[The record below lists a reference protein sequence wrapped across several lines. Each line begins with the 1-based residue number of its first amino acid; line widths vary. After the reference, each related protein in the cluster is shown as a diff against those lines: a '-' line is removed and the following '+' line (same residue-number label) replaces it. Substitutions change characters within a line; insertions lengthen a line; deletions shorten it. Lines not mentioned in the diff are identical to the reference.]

1 MIEIL
6 AITFIGGLGTFL
18 GPMLGAFLL
27 TVGLEYLRFL
37 GEYRLMTYGILL
49 VLVVL
54 FMPQGLA
61 RGLFRDKEIA
71 E

>member
-1 MIEIL
+1 
-6 AITFIGGLGTFL
+6 
-18 GPMLGAFLL
+18 
-27 TVGLEYLRFL
+27 
-37 GEYRLMTYGILL
+37 MTYGILL

-61 RGLFRDKEIA
+61 KGLFRDKEIA